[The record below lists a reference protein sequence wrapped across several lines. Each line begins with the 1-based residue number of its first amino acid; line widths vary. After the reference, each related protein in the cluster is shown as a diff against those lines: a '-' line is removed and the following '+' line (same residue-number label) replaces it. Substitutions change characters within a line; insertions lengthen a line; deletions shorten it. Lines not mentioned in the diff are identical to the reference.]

1 MSGLGKQGKPLNN
14 LLDLQQ
20 EAERL
25 YKQQHRAQ
33 QQQRWGAEGVGAL
46 WGSGGMDGKAAA
58 GSSPSGGSMG
68 VWDEALKNQSAL
80 RNSMGLKNSRSSPSL
95 SDQYMMLNRRKRTEE
110 EDRLLKLF
118 QGMKA
123 QDGFTTWCEQM
134 LHALNTSTNNSSSQD
149 VATIVTYLKEVESP
163 YEVLDF
169 IRHYLGD
176 TVEAKE
182 FAKQF
187 LERRAKQ
194 KANHQRQ
201 QQQLSKEV
209 AGLTMNSFPLQD
221 SMRGMNPT
229 ALQSMFQSVHS
240 GKGGMGYDQAGKLK
254 KKQPM
259 MLHSDPSILGYS
271 FHGAGDRMS
280 LSEMEMVEDY

>member
-1 MSGLGKQGKPLNN
+1 M
-14 LLDLQQ
+14 
-20 EAERL
+20 
-25 YKQQHRAQ
+25 
-33 QQQRWGAEGVGAL
+33 
-46 WGSGGMDGKAAA
+46 
-58 GSSPSGGSMG
+58 GGSI
-68 VWDEALKNQSAL
+68 WDEALKNQSAV
-80 RNSMGLKNSRSSPSL
+80 RGSMGLKNSRSSPSL
-95 SDQYMMLNRRKRTEE
+95 SEQYLMMSRRKRTED
-110 EDRLLKLF
+110 EDRLLKLL

-134 LHALNTSTNNSSSQD
+134 LHALNTSANNSNSSLD
-149 VATIVTYLKEVESP
+149 VATIVAYLKEVESP

-169 IRHYLGD
+169 IRAYLGD

-201 QQQLSKEV
+201 QQLSKDM
-209 AGLTMNSFPLQD
+209 AGLSMNSFPVQD
-221 SMRGMNPT
+221 SMRGMNQ
-229 ALQSMFQSVHS
+229 ASLQSMFQAVHS
-240 GKGGMGYDQAGKLK
+240 GKGGMVYDQAGKLK

-259 MLHSDPSILGYS
+259 ILHSDSSILGYS